1 MPVRTDWNLGVNGG
15 RVLTLDV
22 SEREGTDGGAEVR
35 EPVKVRTRVV
45 VIGTESTARQ
55 VVAGLSGVEG
65 VMVEGWVVVPSA
77 ECRVPSEEGTVPVL
91 GTVGDLPLVVG
102 RFGIRMAVVCLP
114 RLMGEEARRVE
125 KMLGEMGVVVRRV
138 VAMEDVVGGE
148 ESIEAGR
155 HQGVEGKSGVET
167 SHAPS
172 DSRFARITS
181 PARAGEGG
189 ERVHR
194 FTGAAPSIDLA
205 KLIGR
210 TPYEMDRG
218 AISAILRGKC
228 VLISG
233 AGGSIGS
240 ELAKVAA
247 EFEPS
252 LLVLMERS
260 ENALFEIDRQIGR
273 HFPGVKRKPVL
284 HDVVDAEQTLRAF
297 EKVCPHVVFHA
308 AAHKHVPLM
317 EDHPAHAVTNNLFGT
332 KSIADAAVA
341 VGAER
346 FVMISSD
353 KAVNPT
359 SVMGATKRLAEMY
372 VRGLGERAR
381 NDGPPPSLLRSD
393 TSPARAGEGGTRLSM
408 VRFGN
413 VLGSNASVLTI
424 WAQQIAEGGP
434 LTITDPRMTRYFMT
448 IPEAATLVVQS
459 AALEVTGV
467 GSRESRIGSDA
478 SAGEVGVFV
487 LDMGDPVRIVEL
499 AERFVRAH
507 GMVARVVDGQ
517 TRGVDRTGVAQSG
530 HAGGTGFGEDAETRA
545 GKPVPPSE
553 QVIELICTGIRP
565 GEKLHEELAYAAEQL
580 RPTAHPG
587 IRAWAGPGFGDEV
600 AARMREMVDDLN
612 AARFSPDPA
621 RVVEMIRKHVPEMR
635 TGPAGVMISPEQA
648 SIPQVG

>member
-1 MPVRTDWNLGVNGG
+1 MPVRTDRSIGVNGG
-15 RVLTLDV
+15 RVLTLNV
-22 SEREGTDGGAEVR
+22 SEGEGAAAQTPARIGVL
-35 EPVKVRTRVV
+35 TRVV
-45 VIGTESTARQ
+45 IVGTDETVRQ
-55 VVAGLSGVEG
+55 VVAGLEGVEG
-65 VMVEGWVVVPSA
+65 VVVAGAVIASSEGGGHRAHLEPGVS
-77 ECRVPSEEGTVPVL
+77 VL
-91 GTVGDLPLVVG
+91 GGVEDLPLLVA
-102 RFGIRMAVVCLP
+102 RFGVRMVVVCLP
-114 RLMGEEARRVE
+114 AAMDAEFRRVE
-125 KMLGEMGVVVRRV
+125 RGLVGTGVVVRRV
-138 VAMEDVVGGE
+138 VAMEDVVRGE
-148 ESIEAGR
+148 ESLEAIR
-155 HQGVEGKSGVET
+155 HQG
-167 SHAPS
+167 
-172 DSRFARITS
+172 I
-181 PARAGEGG
+181 
-189 ERVHR
+189 EREDKREHR
-194 FTGAAPSIDLA
+194 FVGAAPSIDLA

-218 AISAILRGKC
+218 AISSILRGKC

-273 HFPGVKRKPVL
+273 HFPGVMRKPVL
-284 HDVVDAEQTLRAF
+284 HDVVDAEATLRAC
-297 EKVCPHVVFHA
+297 EKLRPQVVFHA

-372 VRGLGERAR
+372 VRGLGERGSAER
-381 NDGPPPSLLRSD
+381 GAPS
-393 TSPARAGEGGTRLSM
+393 AEGRQATRLSM

-459 AALEVTGV
+459 AALEVTG
-467 GSRESRIGSDA
+467 IGSKA
-478 SAGEVGVFV
+478 STGEVGVFV
-487 LDMGDPVRIVEL
+487 LDMGEPVRIVEL

-507 GMVARVVDGQ
+507 GMAARVVDGQ
-517 TRGVDRTGVAQSG
+517 ARGVDRADRFQSG
-530 HAGGTGFGEDAETRA
+530 PIGGTTSGA
-545 GKPVPPSE
+545 
-553 QVIELICTGIRP
+553 QVIDLVCTGIRP

-587 IRAWAGPGFGDEV
+587 IRAWAGPGFGEDV

-612 AARFSPDPA
+612 AARFSTDPA

-635 TGPAGVMISPEQA
+635 AGPAGAAISPEQA
-648 SIPQVG
+648 SNPQAG